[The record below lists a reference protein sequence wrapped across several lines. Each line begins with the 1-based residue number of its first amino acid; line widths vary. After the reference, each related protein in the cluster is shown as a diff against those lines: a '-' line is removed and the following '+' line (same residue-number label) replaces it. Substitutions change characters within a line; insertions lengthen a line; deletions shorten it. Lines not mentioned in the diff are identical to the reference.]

1 MSPKP
6 NSCDTTIAITDR
18 VHLSH
23 ITIHGRKHHT
33 TTCSAV
39 WTYVAKLVVYGV
51 ETKMTWLYRWLFYS
65 NTDILNVAVSWT
77 APILVTTR
85 KMSAWEYELCSKSW
99 HNDTS
104 SSNNNKTGDQND
116 PRLATIQ
123 FPPSRKKKGAHR
135 GLIRPTAHSTEE
147 KENDDSRKKEKE
159 TSFDPE
165 KNGACHFI
173 STIMPIH
180 QARYMVVQIAQ
191 TCPISMKS
199 GPSWPHPLPLS
210 IADIVAPPNPSNQQL
225 RTKICPRAQLK
236 RTLLNVVQ
244 ISSLNARFEAREEE
258 IQIKK
263 TMTSSSNCDAS
274 WNPLLLL
281 ITEHETNTS
290 PTQLRQSQAPWCNH
304 KKNRNLKAETQ
315 TESLSPRLD

>member
-99 HNDTS
+99 HNDTTS
-104 SSNNNKTGDQND
+104 SSNNNNEPGDQND

-123 FPPSRKKKGAHR
+123 FPPSRQKKEHIEVSFAR
-135 GLIRPTAHSTEE
+135 RLIRQ
-147 KENDDSRKKEKE
+147 KK
-159 TSFDPE
+159 
-165 KNGACHFI
+165 
-173 STIMPIH
+173 
-180 QARYMVVQIAQ
+180 
-191 TCPISMKS
+191 
-199 GPSWPHPLPLS
+199 
-210 IADIVAPPNPSNQQL
+210 
-225 RTKICPRAQLK
+225 
-236 RTLLNVVQ
+236 
-244 ISSLNARFEAREEE
+244 
-258 IQIKK
+258 KK
-263 TMTSSSNCDAS
+263 TMTV
-274 WNPLLLL
+274 
-281 ITEHETNTS
+281 E
-290 PTQLRQSQAPWCNH
+290 R
-304 KKNRNLKAETQ
+304 KKRK
-315 TESLSPRLD
+315 PRLTPKRMARAISFLPSCQSIKQDTWSFKSRKLARFRWKVAHHDRILFLYP